1 MNLQDEVWDF
11 MKEARYRI
19 AFALLMI
26 GVTGV
31 LLWEDFVSIYI
42 VLAFYIGSWFGSIV
56 THSFYSKAQLDVDTE
71 D

>member
-42 VLAFYIGSWFGSIV
+42 EVVEALLLQLADPEV
-56 THSFYSKAQLDVDTE
+56 
-71 D
+71 

>member
-1 MNLQDEVWDF
+1 
-11 MKEARYRI
+11 
-19 AFALLMI
+19 
-26 GVTGV
+26 

-56 THSFYSKAQLDVDTE
+56 THSFYSKARLDVDTE